1 MVICDILL
9 EKRLKEIYK
18 KKQNN
23 IYSKSGKNF
32 NYIKK
37 EIKGNLF
44 EEEKN
49 LENKQIFA
57 I

>member
-23 IYSKSGKNF
+23 VYSKSGKNF

-37 EIKGNLF
+37 EIKDNLF